1 MWDSVINRKM
11 TISPGTRRAA
21 RDPAAAGFDGPGE
34 LVLERP
40 VQRDDMLSGVLSSSA
55 QARPGVAVACLDG
68 LDSFAGELLLDYRG
82 TGGRLNLCV
91 VPLPDRLESFSQSM
105 RIRSRYFIGITLK

>member
-11 TISPGTRRAA
+11 TISPVTRGAE

-34 LVLERP
+34 LVHERP

-55 QARPGVAVACLDG
+55 QVRRGVAVGCLDG

-82 TGGRLNLCV
+82 AGGRLNLCV
-91 VPLPDRLESFSQSM
+91 EPLNARL
-105 RIRSRYFIGITLK
+105 

>member
-11 TISPGTRRAA
+11 TISPAPWRAEGNP
-21 RDPAAAGFDGPGE
+21 PAVGFDGPGE

-55 QARPGVAVACLDG
+55 QARPGVAVGCLDG
-68 LDSFAGELLLDYRG
+68 LDSIAGELLPDDRG
-82 TGGRLNLCV
+82 AGGRLNGFAAVILSV
-91 VPLPDRLESFSQSM
+91 
-105 RIRSRYFIGITLK
+105 

>member
-11 TISPGTRRAA
+11 TIGPVTRRAE
-21 RDPAAAGFDGPGE
+21 RNGAAAAFDGPGE

-40 VQRDDMLSGVLSSSA
+40 VQRDDMHSGVLSSSA
-55 QARPGVAVACLDG
+55 QVRRGVAVACLDG

-82 TGGRLNLCV
+82 AGGRLNLCV
-91 VPLPDRLESFSQSM
+91 EPLHDRL
-105 RIRSRYFIGITLK
+105 